1 MLGKLLFPEIEEMV
15 QRKDFRQLKEVL
27 EELAPPDVADI
38 ISDLEDSDLLV
49 VFRLLPKTTATE
61 VFEHMDL
68 EHQVILLE
76 SLKSETVRHLLEEMS
91 PDDRTGL
98 LEELPPRAASRLLML
113 LSPADRKV
121 AQALLNYPEDSVGRL
136 MTPDFIYLHPEMT
149 VEQALAKIRRLGIDR
164 ETVYAL
170 YVVDPGMRLLG
181 SIALRKLVTSPLES
195 MVSDLMD
202 ENLVFLTVDEDQENA
217 IEKLRH
223 YDLVALP
230 VVDRDQKLVGIVT
243 FDDLMDIM
251 EAEHTEDV
259 HLQAAVVPVDEPY
272 LRIGAVPL
280 VRRRLGWLMGLM
292 LAEAVGVV
300 LLGQYSDS
308 IATVIVLA
316 LFLPVM
322 IATGGNTGTQASALV
337 IRALATGEVT
347 LGDALA
353 LAWRESLVCIL
364 LALPLGFVAFLL
376 GLVYSGSA
384 IIGLCI
390 GMGLATI
397 VMMSNIAGGLL
408 PLVFKRM
415 GMDPALMSGPF
426 ITTMIDVVGLVVY
439 LEISVRFLRWHGIL

>member
-1 MLGKLLFPEIEEMV
+1 MLGKLLFPEIQDLV
-15 QRKDFRQLKEVL
+15 ARKDFRQLKEVL

-61 VFEHMDL
+61 VFEHMDI
-68 EHQVILLE
+68 EHQVLLLE
-76 SLKSETVRHLLEEMS
+76 SLKGESVRHLLEEMS

-98 LEELPPRAASRLLML
+98 LEELPPRAASRLLMM
-113 LSPADRKV
+113 LSPEDRKV
-121 AQALLNYPEDSVGRL
+121 AQALLNYPDESVGRI
-136 MTPDFIYLHPEMT
+136 MTPDFIYLLPEMT
-149 VEQALAKIRRLGIDR
+149 VEQALAKIRRIGIDR

-181 SIALRKLVTSPLES
+181 SIALRKLVTSPLETA
-195 MVSDLMD
+195 VKDLMN
-202 ENLVFLTVDEDQENA
+202 ENVVFLTVDEDQERA
-217 IEKLRH
+217 IEQLRH

-230 VVDRDQKLVGIVT
+230 VVDRDTKLVGIVT

-259 HLQAAVVPVDEPY
+259 HLQAAVVPMDEPY
-272 LRIGAVPL
+272 LSISAVSM
-280 VRRRLGWLMGLM
+280 VRRRIGWLMGLM
-292 LAEAVGVV
+292 LAEAVGVL
-300 LLGQYSDS
+300 LLGRYEEQ

-337 IRALATGEVT
+337 IRALATGEVA
-347 LGDALA
+347 LRDAFRLA
-353 LAWRESLVCIL
+353 TREALVCLL
-364 LALPLGFVAFLL
+364 LAVPLGAVAFLL
-376 GLVYSGSA
+376 GFLYSGEPLL
-384 IIGLCI
+384 GLCI

-397 VMMSNIAGGLL
+397 VLMSNLTGALL
-408 PLVFKRM
+408 PLLFKQL

-426 ITTMIDVVGLVVY
+426 ITTMIDVIGLVVY
-439 LEISVRFLRWHGIL
+439 LEISVRFLTWHGIL